1 LDNEH
6 GSGKGIDMSKK
17 VFIKGLLL
25 IPAVLL
31 LLSAFNFLVQPQ
43 QAVESLGMMLL
54 DGIGRSSQIG
64 DMGAFFVCTAGF
76 IFYGVAKSVP
86 GPIYASAA
94 LLVTAAMYR
103 TVAWLYH
110 DADFASSFIIFEI
123 VLFAWLVVLARLMA
137 APDET
142 STD

>member
-1 LDNEH
+1 
-6 GSGKGIDMSKK
+6 MSKK

-76 IFYGVAKSVP
+76 IFY
-86 GPIYASAA
+86 
-94 LLVTAAMYR
+94 
-103 TVAWLYH
+103 
-110 DADFASSFIIFEI
+110 EI
-123 VLFAWLVVLARLMA
+123 GRAHV
-137 APDET
+137 
-142 STD
+142 